1 MPNWL
6 TRFLGETQ
14 VRMLVLLRRSR
25 HTITELAD
33 QLDLTDNAVRTHMAA
48 LDRQGMI
55 EAAGTRREARG
66 KPAKVYALS
75 REGEELFPKA
85 YALVLG
91 GLVEEVARSEGPER
105 AKELLRSVGERL
117 AESAAGG
124 LPKDPKARIKA
135 AAALLRGLGGDVEV
149 ERNESGWRI
158 QGYGCPLSAVAATH
172 PEVCALAGALIEEVT
187 GQRVTEC
194 CDRSGRPRCGFQ
206 VSGSSPAAA

>member
-6 TRFLGETQ
+6 TRLLGETQ

-25 HTITELAD
+25 RTITELAS
-33 QLDLTDNAVRTHMAA
+33 QLDLTDNAVRTHIAA

-66 KPAKVYALS
+66 KPARVYTLS

-91 GLVEEVARSEGPER
+91 RLVEEITRTEGADRAR
-105 AKELLRSVGERL
+105 ELLRSVGEGL
-117 AESAAGG
+117 AETGG
-124 LPKDPKARIKA
+124 LPRDPKARVKA
-135 AAALLRGLGGDVEV
+135 AASLLRGLGGDVDV
-149 ERNESGWRI
+149 ERNETGWRI
-158 QGYGCPLSAVAATH
+158 QGHGCPLSSVTASH
-172 PEVCALAGALIEEVT
+172 PEVCALAGAIVEEVT

-194 CDRSGRPRCGFQ
+194 CDRTGRPRCAFQ
-206 VSGSSPAAA
+206 VSGEPTAA